1 MPQAKFFGRRW
12 RLATDFLPII
22 FYPVLTVL
30 ALVMLIML
38 LSLVAMTLSRN
49 YECPEFTKVGV
60 AMYGSTACYVLELLV
75 FELIV
80 RVGWNGGPLAEAK
93 RMPMMSWLIYAWFGV
108 LLIKFVLTIYG
119 FYVLYSPTVSKA
131 CWSSNPCDSFSDSL
145 PKVCLPGA
153 SGDVRLTPACQIIW
167 NNRGEFIS
175 CFRTWS
181 DHGATWM
188 YENYLG
194 TNESSQQLFDY
205 PGMVTCNDY
214 VKHDGKFAAQI
225 NPHTKESIFTYFGSR
240 ASEANT
246 TYTSL
251 LPSVF
256 QGLVLQF
263 ISPSVKE
270 DQILTL
276 ADLEKRIPWSEC
288 LGARCRALLSSN
300 CTMWNEFLTLPNVY
314 TLKGFFAAAVYT
326 SLGVI
331 LVTVF
336 ILFLSFNAFPDYES
350 EESWEGLFSA
360 FARRAGYLE
369 SLENLT
375 TEDGSNPLAGIGSL
389 LHKLFGGADLDISD
403 LILGLYLVHLRQIW
417 KRKEHALKCLED
429 HGYSCQER
437 HLSTW
442 WSRLMGFILFP
453 LFKDRYHKPV
463 VKFSLRWK
471 KQVERNVTFSSLEQD
486 EISQRS
492 SNNSEGTVMRQLSS
506 TISGQEMDDLG
517 ATITLQHSFIR
528 IDSESSSKTEANGA
542 LENCIHRQQ
551 ITFVQQPRALVTPLG
566 LNSVTFKKHGAPTPS
581 SEYVSMYMGSKVR
594 FVEHSILEEVRHFLP
609 IARASYGLMKAKW
622 KGGAA
627 TKCHTAALDK
637 CLSCVSVCIPD
648 SLKMSYYQ
656 KRNLKSILCITKASI
671 EDLLYISYTSSPLG
685 ILPYLILV
693 DKVTKNICIS
703 IRGTVGFSDLITD
716 LLSSPKNFNRQVS
729 PWILDQ
735 IQTLTGRDSKE
746 MYAHEG
752 IVSSARALLED
763 LKKVGIYEAI
773 QHLPDKNG
781 PISEGADLLS
791 PESSYN
797 EPQIKEFNAMEEE
810 EQMEFST
817 SRAIALI
824 QHAIHGQKY
833 GLVITGHSLGAA
845 VSSIIGAELIEVFP
859 NLRCLS
865 YNPPGGLVDDT
876 FRAISESFCT
886 SIVVGQ
892 DAISRMSMQTMKRVI
907 DDMMFALGTCYRPKL
922 SVLLDTL
929 IGRYANAS
937 AAPLIF
943 KPFESIDPDV
953 KEVLQQYLAK
963 AQLHQK
969 DVDTRP
975 MYPPGRIIFLR
986 PYGNLTKNSKDTTWD
1001 AVWIHAQDLM
1011 DEGVLISKKAL
1022 SHHLLGQG
1030 MVALEKALESCRR
1043 RGNDGDLGAPP

>member
-49 YECPEFTKVGV
+49 YECPEFTKVGI
-60 AMYGSTACYVLELLV
+60 AMYGSTAAYVAELLV

-80 RVGWNGGPLAEAK
+80 WVGWNGGPLAETK

-108 LLIKFVLTIYG
+108 LFIKFVLAIYG

-167 NNRGEFIS
+167 DNRGEFIS

-188 YENYLG
+188 RENYNG
-194 TNESSQQLFDY
+194 TNESSQHALFDY
-205 PGMVTCNDY
+205 PGIVTCNDY
-214 VKHDGKFAAQI
+214 IKHDGKFAAQI
-225 NPHTKESIFTYFGSR
+225 NPYSKESIFSYFGSR
-240 ASEANT
+240 ASEANA

-251 LPSVF
+251 FPSVF

-288 LGARCRALLSSN
+288 LSARCRALLSSN
-300 CTMWNEFLTLPNVY
+300 CTMWNEFLTLPSVY
-314 TLKGFFAAAVYT
+314 TLKGFFAAVVYT
-326 SLGVI
+326 SEGVI

-336 ILFLSFNAFPDYES
+336 ILFFSFNAFPDYES

-375 TEDGSNPLAGIGSL
+375 TEDGSDALAGIGSL

-417 KRKEHALKCLED
+417 KRKEHALKRLED

-453 LFKDRYHKPV
+453 LFKDRYHRPF
-463 VKFSLRWK
+463 VKISLRWK
-471 KQVERNVTFSSLEQD
+471 KRMERNVTSSSLEQD
-486 EISQRS
+486 DVSQRPHDS
-492 SNNSEGTVMRQLSS
+492 PSEDTVMRQLSS
-506 TISGQEMDDLG
+506 SISGQEMDDLG
-517 ATITLQHSFIR
+517 ASITLQHSFIR
-528 IDSESSSKTEANGA
+528 INSETSSTMEANGA
-542 LENCIHRQQ
+542 SENCIHPQQ
-551 ITFVQQPRALVTPLG
+551 ITCVQQPRALMTPLG
-566 LNSVTFKKHGAPTPS
+566 LNTVTLKQNGAPTNT
-581 SEYVSMYMGSKVR
+581 SECVSMYMGSKVR

-609 IARASYGLMKAKW
+609 IARASYGLMERKW

-648 SLKMSYYQ
+648 SLKKSYYQ
-656 KRNLKSILCITKASI
+656 KRNLKSILRITKTSI

-703 IRGTVGFSDLITD
+703 IRGTVGFSDLVTD

-729 PWILDQ
+729 PWTLDQ
-735 IQTLTGRDSKE
+735 IRTLTGRDSEE

-752 IVSSARALLED
+752 IVSSAKALLED

-773 QHLPDKNG
+773 QHLPG
-781 PISEGADLLS
+781 PISADADLLS

-797 EPQIKEFNAMEEE
+797 DCQIKEFDAMEEE

-833 GLVITGHSLGAA
+833 GLVITGHSL
-845 VSSIIGAELIEVFP
+845 
-859 NLRCLS
+859 
-865 YNPPGGLVDDT
+865 GGLVDDT

-922 SVLLDTL
+922 SILLDTL
-929 IGRYANAS
+929 IGRYVNAS
-937 AAPLIF
+937 AAPHVF
-943 KPFESIDPDV
+943 QPFESIDPDV
-953 KEVLQQYLAK
+953 KEVLQQYLAR

-986 PYGNLTKNSKDTTWD
+986 PSGNLTNNSKDITWD

-1011 DEGVLISKKAL
+1011 DEGILVSKRAL

-1030 MVALEKALESCRR
+1030 MVALEKALESCRQR
-1043 RGNDGDLGAPP
+1043 DGGQRA